1 MAEAYIVVLS
11 TTDDAGE
18 GRRIARALV
27 EEKKAACVNIVP
39 GVESIFRWEGKLD
52 EARENLLVVKTKES
66 LLPEVTKL
74 VKKMHSNEVPEIIS
88 LPIIGGNEDYL
99 RWLGESVG

>member
-1 MAEAYIVVLS
+1 MAEAYIVVLI

-39 GVESIFRWEGKLD
+39 GVESIFRWEGKPD
-52 EARENLLVVKTKES
+52 EARENLLMVKTKAS

-88 LPIIGGNEDYL
+88 LPITGGNEDYL
-99 RWLGESVG
+99 NWIGESVE

>member
-1 MAEAYIVVLS
+1 MAESYIVVLI

-39 GVESIFRWEGKLD
+39 GVESIFRWEGKPD
-52 EARENLLVVKTKES
+52 EARESLLMVKTKAS
-66 LLPEVTKL
+66 LLPDVTKL

-88 LPIIGGNEDYL
+88 LPITGGNEDYL
-99 RWLGESVG
+99 NWIGESVE